1 MADERF
7 KPDANFKAGGVVGG
21 YNSSD
26 SDSLIALRLDPTTKR
41 LLVDVNGP
49 STGVTDGEVVDAAD
63 LGTLVLGTDGSNY
76 QVLHTDS
83 SGDLQVDVLS
93 GGGGTQYTEDAAAAA
108 NPVGNAQILV
118 RTDTPATQ
126 VTTDGED
133 RK

>member
-49 STGVTDGEVVDAAD
+49 SAGVTDGEAVDAAD
-63 LGTLVLGTDGSNY
+63 FGTLVLGMDGSNY
-76 QVLHTDS
+76 QILKTDS
-83 SGDLQVDVLS
+83 DGHLQVDILS
-93 GGGGTQYTEDAAAAA
+93 GTVRSEERR
-108 NPVGNAQILV
+108 VGKE
-118 RTDTPATQ
+118 
-126 VTTDGED
+126 G
-133 RK
+133 